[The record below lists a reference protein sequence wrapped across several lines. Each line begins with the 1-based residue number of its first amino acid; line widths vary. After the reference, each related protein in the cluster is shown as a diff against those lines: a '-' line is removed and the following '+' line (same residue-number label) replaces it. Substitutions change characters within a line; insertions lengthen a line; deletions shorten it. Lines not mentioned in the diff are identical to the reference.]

1 MALELAARA
10 KSFGLDRIDFF
21 FAPSG
26 KNQPAEEFLEREFC
40 DYRCP
45 LGSGVE
51 YRIPV
56 EHGLALRFSP
66 TRRTNGASIVG
77 TGGAAAPRDGEPNH
91 LRATTLSW
99 IASEL
104 FTGDAI
110 WSTIQNS
117 RRNENVNRECMSPRT
132 SSERQIA
139 DIWADVLGLANVGVN
154 DNFFQIGGD
163 SLAMVRI
170 ILRVHE
176 LTDFELPIRAF
187 FEAPTIEEQLLRFPI
202 RERTGQ

>member
-1 MALELAARA
+1 
-10 KSFGLDRIDFF
+10 
-21 FAPSG
+21 
-26 KNQPAEEFLEREFC
+26 
-40 DYRCP
+40 
-45 LGSGVE
+45 
-51 YRIPV
+51 
-56 EHGLALRFSP
+56 
-66 TRRTNGASIVG
+66 
-77 TGGAAAPRDGEPNH
+77 
-91 LRATTLSW
+91 
-99 IASEL
+99 
-104 FTGDAI
+104 
-110 WSTIQNS
+110 
-117 RRNENVNRECMSPRT
+117 MSPRT